1 MRWLTDENVR
11 GAILRGVLRRS
22 PGLDIV
28 SVQDIPAI
36 YGKGDP
42 AMLAW
47 ATANGRILLTHDLST
62 MIPAMRGQLELAALC
77 TPIVLVPDSLPIAS
91 AIEEILLLDGCS
103 IDSDWAA
110 GVVYLPIG

>member
-1 MRWLTDENVR
+1 MVTDENFR

-28 SVQDIPAI
+28 RVQEISAI

-62 MIPAMRGQLELAALC
+62 MIPAMRVQLELAAPC

-91 AIEEILLLDGCS
+91 VIEEILLLDGCS